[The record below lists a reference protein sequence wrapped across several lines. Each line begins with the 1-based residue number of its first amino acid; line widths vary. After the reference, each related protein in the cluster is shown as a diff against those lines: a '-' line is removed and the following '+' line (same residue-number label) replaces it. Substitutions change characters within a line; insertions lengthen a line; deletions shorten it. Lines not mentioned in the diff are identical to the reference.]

1 MESAIEFL
9 FRRYMDN
16 QQKLTLAD
24 FIEASEIEDK
34 IIDELTKNTNQDECN
49 V

>member
-16 QQKLTLAD
+16 KQKLTLAD
-24 FIEASEIEDK
+24 FIEATMIEEENIDKLISE
-34 IIDELTKNTNQDECN
+34 LKNTEEK
-49 V
+49 

>member
-34 IIDELTKNTNQDECN
+34 IIDELTKNTDDEKN
-49 V
+49 

>member
-1 MESAIEFL
+1 MDSAVELL
-9 FRRYMDN
+9 FRKYMDN

-34 IIDELTKNTNQDECN
+34 IIDQLNKNTDEEQN
-49 V
+49 

>member
-1 MESAIEFL
+1 MDSAVEFL
-9 FRRYMDN
+9 FRKYMDN

-34 IIDELTKNTNQDECN
+34 IIDQLNKNTDEEQD
-49 V
+49 

>member
-1 MESAIEFL
+1 MDSAVEFL
-9 FRRYMDN
+9 FRKYMDN

-34 IIDELTKNTNQDECN
+34 IIDQLNKNTDEKQD
-49 V
+49 

>member
-1 MESAIEFL
+1 MDSAVEFL

-34 IIDELTKNTNQDECN
+34 IIDQLNKNTDQDECN
-49 V
+49 I

>member
-1 MESAIEFL
+1 MDSAVEFL

-34 IIDELTKNTNQDECN
+34 IIDQLNKNTDEEQD
-49 V
+49 

>member
-1 MESAIEFL
+1 MDSAVEYL
-9 FRRYMDN
+9 FRKYMDN

-34 IIDELTKNTNQDECN
+34 IIDQLNKNTDEEQD
-49 V
+49 

>member
-1 MESAIEFL
+1 MDSAVEFL

-34 IIDELTKNTNQDECN
+34 IIDQLNKNTDEKQD
-49 V
+49 

>member
-1 MESAIEFL
+1 MDSAVEFL

-34 IIDELTKNTNQDECN
+34 IIDQLNKNTDEEQN
-49 V
+49 

>member
-1 MESAIEFL
+1 MDSAVEFL

-34 IIDELTKNTNQDECN
+34 IIDELTKNTDDE
-49 V
+49 

>member
-9 FRRYMDN
+9 FRKYMDN

-24 FIEASEIEDK
+24 FIEASEIEEQN
-34 IIDELTKNTNQDECN
+34 INELTKNTNQDECDI
-49 V
+49 

>member
-1 MESAIEFL
+1 MESAVEFL
-9 FRRYMDN
+9 FRKYMDN

-34 IIDELTKNTNQDECN
+34 IIDQLNKNTDEEQD
-49 V
+49 

>member
-16 QQKLTLAD
+16 KQKLTLAD

-34 IIDELTKNTNQDECN
+34 IIDELTKKTDQDEEQN
-49 V
+49 

>member
-1 MESAIEFL
+1 MDSAVEFL
-9 FRRYMDN
+9 FRKYMDN

-34 IIDELTKNTNQDECN
+34 IIDQLNKNTDEEQN
-49 V
+49 